1 MSSGGEERRRVEGG
15 CGRINEVTETVA
27 RPVIGG
33 PWWSDYSI
41 LPMQRFPVV
50 SPTVTLSS
58 PNSKLRYPV
67 PSGLHAPTASPAAT
81 LFPSP
86 SRSTLPL
93 PLPSIL
99 PLEHSPVASPKHSP
113 PGALSRCLSQ
123 AFSPLQFGVKTN
135 LHGLGRQELQRQQDL
150 LAVAEVRKAIY
161 KVWPAPDLKRPNL

>member
-1 MSSGGEERRRVEGG
+1 MPPVQMSSGGEERRRVEGG

-99 PLEHSPVASPKHSP
+99 PLEHSPVASLKHSP
-113 PGALSRCLSQ
+113 PYSSG
-123 AFSPLQFGVKTN
+123 
-135 LHGLGRQELQRQQDL
+135 
-150 LAVAEVRKAIY
+150 
-161 KVWPAPDLKRPNL
+161 LKRTCMDWDGKNYKGNKTFWQSPKYAKLYIKSGLLQT